1 MAKIAVILV
10 LVGLTVMTSAYS
22 LRRPHFN
29 QELYT
34 ENENERAQLIK
45 QLKALS
51 ADLQMEED
59 VEDVQAN
66 GCPGGCFPCAG
77 GCCYC
82 TFIPFPICHKC

>member
-59 VEDVQAN
+59 VGDVQQS
-66 GCPGGCFPCAG
+66 CPGDCFRCFEE
-77 GCCYC
+77 CCIC
-82 TFIPFPICHKC
+82 SNDPFPICGRC